1 VNGLAMFDMVI
12 RLGVLAATGSLF
24 LIILLAYRRV
34 PSQKMGLIAAG
45 FGLMFVHAVLLM
57 PEVMLEN
64 ITMGFTDNT
73 HLIIHFVA
81 LVFISVGILKD

>member
-1 VNGLAMFDMVI
+1 MLDMII

-24 LIILLAYRRV
+24 LIILLAYRRI

-64 ITMGFTDNT
+64 YTMGFTENT

-81 LVFISVGILKD
+81 LVLITAGILKD